1 MERDYSKLKG
11 KIVEVYGTQARF
23 AEEMEVSERTISLKM
38 NGKIDFTQSDIVKA
52 VGLLGVKDDEIPT
65 YFFTNKVQNI

>member
-65 YFFTNKVQNI
+65 YFFTNKVRSV